1 MKTRLIIIATLIFA
15 LIVSA
20 YLILNGSENR
30 SDREGMSAGEALS
43 DGDTEGF
50 ERAIEKRDFVFPE
63 DFGPHDRYQTEW
75 WYYTGNLVDDSGRR
89 FGYQLTFF
97 RRALMPEMP
106 ERESKWASR
115 QIYFAH
121 FALSDISGE
130 EFHAYERWSR
140 GTLGLA
146 GARVMPFRVWIGDW
160 SVGKE
165 DGAFVIKAK
174 DENIAIDLNLTSAK
188 PIVLQGNEGLS
199 QKSDEPGNASYYFS
213 QTRLETT
220 GTVSLKG
227 NDFRVRGLSWL
238 DREWSTSALGKNQ
251 EGWDWFSLQLDD
263 GREIM
268 LYQLRLKGGGVD
280 SHSSGRLIRKD
291 GSTIHLDAGDFS
303 IEVLDRWESPHT
315 GIVYPSRWRVSI
327 PDYGISLGVAP
338 YLSDQE
344 LVLSF
349 VYWEGAVRVSG
360 DGVSGSGYVELT
372 GYETGNERNK

>member
-1 MKTRLIIIATLIFA
+1 MKTRLLVIAA
-15 LIVSA
+15 LIAALLVSA
-20 YLILNGSENR
+20 YLVLRGPEKSGR
-30 SDREGMSAGEALS
+30 TDGMNAGKALS

-50 ERAIEKRDFVFPE
+50 ERAIGKRDFDFPE

-97 RRALMPEMP
+97 RRALMSEMP
-106 ERESKWASR
+106 ERESRWATS

-140 GTLGLA
+140 GALGLA
-146 GARVMPFRVWIGDW
+146 GARSEPFRVWVGDW

-165 DGAFVIKAK
+165 GGTFVIKAE
-174 DENIAIDLNLTSAK
+174 DEGIAINLNLTSEK
-188 PIVLQGNEGLS
+188 PIVLQGDEGLS

-220 GTVSLKG
+220 GTVSLNGKKHH
-227 NDFRVRGLSWL
+227 VRGLSWL

-268 LYQLRLKGGGVD
+268 LYNLRLKNGGVD
-280 SHSSGRLIRKD
+280 SHSSGTLVRKD

-315 GIVYPSRWRVSI
+315 GIIYPSRWRVSI
-327 PDYGISLGVAP
+327 PDYEIGLDVVP

-349 VYWEGAVRVSG
+349 VYWEGAVRFSG

-372 GYETGNERNK
+372 GHESGNERNK

>member
-1 MKTRLIIIATLIFA
+1 MKIRLVIIAA
-15 LIVSA
+15 LIAVLLVSA
-20 YLILNGSENR
+20 YLILR
-30 SDREGMSAGEALS
+30 SPEKNERTGGMSAGRALS
-43 DGDTEGF
+43 DTGTEGF
-50 ERAIEKRDFVFPE
+50 KRAVGKRDFVFPE
-63 DFGPHDRYQTEW
+63 DFGPHDGYQTEW

-106 ERESKWASR
+106 ERESRWASR

-140 GTLGLA
+140 GALGLA
-146 GARVMPFRVWIGDW
+146 GARTEPFRVWVGDW

-165 DGAFVIKAK
+165 GGTFVIKAE
-174 DENIAIDLNLTSAK
+174 DENIAIDLNLDPAK
-188 PIVLQGNEGLS
+188 PVVLQGDEGLS

-227 NDFRVRGLSWL
+227 NKHHVQGLSWL

-268 LYQLRLKGGGVD
+268 LYNLRLKNGGVD
-280 SHSSGRLIRKD
+280 SHSSGTLIRKE
-291 GSTIHLDAGDFS
+291 GTAIHLDADDFS
-303 IEVLDRWESPHT
+303 IDVTDRWESPHT
-315 GIVYPSRWRVSI
+315 GIVYPSRWRVTV
-327 PDYGISLGVAP
+327 PDYKISLDVVP

-360 DGVSGSGYVELT
+360 DGASGSGYVELT

>member
-1 MKTRLIIIATLIFA
+1 MKTRLIIIAALIFA

-20 YLILNGSENR
+20 YLILRGSENR

-50 ERAIEKRDFVFPE
+50 QKAIGKRDFVFPE
-63 DFGPHDRYQTEW
+63 DFGPHDLYQTEW

-97 RRALMPEMP
+97 RRAIMPQMP
-106 ERESKWASR
+106 DRESKWASN

-130 EFHAYERWSR
+130 KFHAYERWSR
-140 GTLGLA
+140 ATLGLA
-146 GARVMPFRVWIGDW
+146 GAETEPLRVWVGDW
-160 SVGKE
+160 YVGKK
-165 DGAFVIKAK
+165 DGTFVIKAE
-174 DENIAIDLNLTSAK
+174 DENIAVDLNLDPVK

-227 NDFRVRGLSWL
+227 NDFRVRGTSWL

-251 EGWDWFSLQLDD
+251 EGWDWFSFQLDD
-263 GREIM
+263 GREVM
-268 LYQLRLKGGGVD
+268 LYQLRLKDGGVD
-280 SHSSGRLIRKD
+280 SHSSGTLIRKD
-291 GSTIHLDAGDFS
+291 GTVVHLDADDFT

-315 GIVYPSRWRVSI
+315 GILYPSRWRVSI
-327 PDYGISLGVAP
+327 PDYGISLDIVP